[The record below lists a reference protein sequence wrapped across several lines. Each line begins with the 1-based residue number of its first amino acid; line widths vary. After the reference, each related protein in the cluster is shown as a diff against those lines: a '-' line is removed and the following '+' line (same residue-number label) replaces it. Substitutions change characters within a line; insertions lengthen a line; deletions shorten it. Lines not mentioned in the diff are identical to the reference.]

1 MKVKSKN
8 ILKLRT
14 NAFLVDIVAIT
25 IITKTTIWTYGVF
38 LKNFFSSVPQHF
50 QNILLAKL
58 PLLEILILLIIFWG
72 YFTYC
77 YYMMDGQSPG
87 KVIFNLKVTNEQNQP
102 LTFKE
107 SLLRVFGYFLCYFSG
122 AFLFLVPWLNK
133 NQKGIPDWLSKTKV
147 IMWTEARAS
156 NKQQPLSK
164 EALTENKYPLIIS
177 PGNQIQIYKKS
188 A

>member
-1 MKVKSKN
+1 MDKESKK
-8 ILKLRT
+8 ILKKRT
-14 NAFLVDIVAIT
+14 HAFLLDIVAIT
-25 IITKTTIWTYGVF
+25 IITKTTLWTYGLF
-38 LKNFFSSVPQHF
+38 FKNFFSSIPPHF
-50 QNILLAKL
+50 QNALLSKL
-58 PLLEILILLIIFWG
+58 PLLEVLVLLTIFWG

-87 KVIFNLKVTNEQNQP
+87 KVVFNLKVKNYLNQP

-122 AFLFLVPWLNK
+122 AFLFLIPWFNK

-147 IMWTEARAS
+147 ETWMENRIK
-156 NKQQPLSK
+156 NKNDIL
-164 EALTENKYPLIIS
+164 ENKYPLVITT
-177 PGNQIQIYKKS
+177 GNQIQVYKKS